1 MGPLVRLDWGWDGAA
16 RAGARGDVLVVV
28 DTLRFSTAV
37 AAGAAAGLQLRP
49 VLFDAH
55 SANKAYL
62 SPLAIQTLPE
72 GTTLDLP
79 SPNGATCCCKAEGAA
94 AVYVGALVN
103 ATAVAQAARAE
114 GRHITVL
121 ACGERWGEPGEDG
134 PLRFALEDL
143 LGAGAVI
150 AALVGL
156 PSTPEAKAAR
166 AAFLG
171 ARTQLKDRLLACESG
186 IELVEKSRKDDVLFA
201 AQHDSL
207 GVAPKRSTKGFF
219 SKVTSFDDRTEA

>member
-1 MGPLVRLDWGWDGAA
+1 MGPLVRLDWGWDGTQ

-37 AAGAAAGLQLRP
+37 AAGVAAGLHLRP
-49 VLFDAH
+49 VLFD
-55 SANKAYL
+55 SDNANKAYL
-62 SPLAIQTLPE
+62 SPLAISAVPA
-72 GTTLDLP
+72 GTYLDLP

-94 AVYVGALVN
+94 AIYAGALVN
-103 ATAVAQAARAE
+103 ATAVAHAARAE
-114 GRHITVL
+114 GRPITVL

-150 AALVGL
+150 AALAGL

-171 ARTQLKDRLLACESG
+171 ARTQLQARLLACESG
-186 IELVEKSRKDDVLFA
+186 VELVEKGRKEDVLFA
-201 AQHDSL
+201 AQHDAL
-207 GVAPKRSTKGFF
+207 GVAPRRSTDGVF
-219 SKVTSFDDRTEA
+219 SKTIPFDDRTAE